1 MMEMDK
7 NNLQKDIEMN
17 GRVKNR
23 YFFYIY
29 RYGHYIHDKSKD
41 NVIYKLLDYL
51 VRLIYRYSINKNN
64 HIPLE
69 TNIGGGLRL
78 PHLMGIVISGD
89 AVIGRNCTIF
99 HEVTIGINEI
109 KSTEAP
115 IIGDNVF
122 IGAGAKII
130 GKVQVGS
137 NSRIGANAVIT
148 KDVPEGA
155 TVVGVNKIINSK

>member
-69 TNIGGGLRL
+69 TNIGGG
-78 PHLMGIVISGD
+78 
-89 AVIGRNCTIF
+89 
-99 HEVTIGINEI
+99 
-109 KSTEAP
+109 
-115 IIGDNVF
+115 
-122 IGAGAKII
+122 
-130 GKVQVGS
+130 
-137 NSRIGANAVIT
+137 T
-148 KDVPEGA
+148 KASALNGYCYFR
-155 TVVGVNKIINSK
+155 